1 MHLLSDT
8 CNLLSLG
15 SKSYSKCVIVKN
27 SKLSFQCLKKVYE
40 LGFISGF
47 TILDKKKIKVYLKY
61 NQLEPTLRT
70 IYTVS
75 VPSKAFFVKKKKIQ
89 NISKGSLNGF
99 LIISSDCGLISDIE
113 CTLFSKGGKVLIGL
127 N

>member
-15 SKSYSKCVIVKN
+15 SKSYSKYVIVKN
-27 SKLSFQCLKKVYE
+27 SKLSFQCLKKVYD

-61 NQLEPTLRT
+61 NQLEPTLRN
-70 IYTVS
+70 IYTIS
-75 VPSKAFFVKKKKIQ
+75 VPSRDFFVKKKKYKIC
-89 NISKGSLNGF
+89 LR
-99 LIISSDCGLISDIE
+99 
-113 CTLFSKGGKVLIGL
+113 TA
-127 N
+127 